1 MRTILI
7 AAACLGLAGCGG
19 GGVSQ
24 PDLKCYALSSM
35 ILSGPR
41 GNADAAASMAYYM
54 GRLDGADPSGD
65 WAKAMPAT
73 RATLTALPEAE
84 LRRLVTECGDGLKA
98 SATRQRAVD
107 AE

>member
-7 AAACLGLAGCGG
+7 VAAGLGLAGCGG
-19 GGVSQ
+19 AGGVSQ
-24 PDLKCYALSSM
+24 PDLKCYALSSL

-73 RATLTALPEAE
+73 RAALTALPEAE
-84 LRRLVTECGDGLKA
+84 LRRLVTECGEGLTA
-98 SATRQRAVD
+98 SVARQRAVD
-107 AE
+107 A